1 VTISAEYPFSPRRVE
16 VLGSRMS
23 FIDEGEGD
31 PIVFLH
37 GNPTWS
43 YVWRNVIPHVKDLS
57 RCIAPDLIGMGRSE
71 KPDIPYRFADHARY
85 LAAFLDALSLD
96 RITFVIHDWGSALGF
111 DWAMRHPER
120 VRGLAFMEFI
130 TPVPSW
136 SQFHAEMRE
145 VFQAFR
151 TPGVGEKMILDDN
164 MFIEQ
169 VLPGGTKR
177 KLGDAEMVHY
187 RAPFIEP
194 ATRRPMLAWP
204 RQIPIEGQPADVA
217 GIVNTYRDALA
228 RSKLP
233 KLMFTATPGAL
244 VQPPLVKWCKASL
257 PNLEVVDVGEGI
269 HYLQEDHPYE
279 IGEALAAWIKKIR
292 SAAA

>member
-1 VTISAEYPFSPRRVE
+1 MTDTAADPHPRRRVP
-16 VLGSRMS
+16 VLDSEIS
-23 FIDEGEGD
+23 YVDTGEGD

-43 YVWRNVIPHVKDLS
+43 YVWRNVIPHVKELS